1 MSRAVI
7 KCGEEYVNIEAEMLI
22 ERDRY
27 IWVYDARGEIV
38 GVFDVAR
45 IDMAWLSKKGAG
57 R

>member
-7 KCGEEYVNIEAEMLI
+7 KYGEEFVNIEAEMLI
-22 ERDRY
+22 ERDGY

-38 GVFDVAR
+38 GVFDVGC
-45 IDMAWLSKKGAG
+45 IEMAWLSKKGAG